1 MASPDGNIVVRVL
14 PGDSLGE
21 VMGFAGE
28 KKGRPA
34 QAMYYRVAE
43 GDRYIKCQEAPLHNP
58 IAPFDFYVSDSGE
71 MATLDNWHNMGIGKI
86 VVVYAPD
93 GTVRQSHEA
102 NQKNEDLHFVDLV
115 AVQFTTSP

>member
-28 KKGRPA
+28 KKGRSV

-43 GDRYIKCQEAPLHNP
+43 GDRYIKCQEAPLLNP

-71 MATLDNWHNMGIGKI
+71 MATLDNWHNMGIEKI

-102 NQKNEDLHFVDLV
+102 DQKNEDLHLVDLV